1 MSNEGN
7 EEDQFFTTLL
17 THDRLKMGLCPSNHL
32 HHWKKSLCAA
42 RVQRQTKFTVLHCC
56 HLSQFFCNPALHH
69 QAQKMC
75 SKWQISIPG
84 IALISGKLEAL
95 IDIMPWHSYF
105 RKQWA
110 QNPIA
115 WKMIAAIQTAVYILI
130 LLGFENTEKYTKFR
144 VVKIREVVIWPCT
157 EFGLAKK
164 FFSGFWPYI
173 DLASAMIIF

>member
-17 THDRLKMGLCPSNHL
+17 THDRLKMGLCYVPATTCIIEKNRF
-32 HHWKKSLCAA
+32 A
-42 RVQRQTKFTVLHCC
+42 QRECKGKQS
-56 HLSQFFCNPALHH
+56 SQFFIAVIWVNFFCNPALHH

-115 WKMIAAIQTAVYILI
+115 WKMIAAIQTAVDILI

-144 VVKIREVVIWPCT
+144 VVKIREVVIWPCI
-157 EFGLAKK
+157 EFGLAKNS
-164 FFSGFWPYI
+164 FRGF
-173 DLASAMIIF
+173 DHLST

>member
-17 THDRLKMGLCPSNHL
+17 THDRLKMGLCYVPAPPASL
-32 HHWKKSLCAA
+32 KKIALRCASAKANKVHSSSL
-42 RVQRQTKFTVLHCC
+42 
-56 HLSQFFCNPALHH
+56 LSFESIFCNPALHH

-144 VVKIREVVIWPCT
+144 VVKIREVVIWPCI

-164 FFSGFWPYI
+164 KSFRGF
-173 DLASAMIIF
+173 DHLST